1 MDTPLPRSSVLDI
14 RARRRYAQHAV
25 TVIGVPGAQLPIQ
38 VAMAIE
44 RAHTAHCIVMYLPW
58 EIVAMPDSTRRAA
71 APAKYPQVEAEMG
84 RVEEQ
89 LKALRKTLSG
99 GSTLRYSDVEKLGTA
114 VSTLL
119 GRAASACWD

>member
-1 MDTPLPRSSVLDI
+1 
-14 RARRRYAQHAV
+14 
-25 TVIGVPGAQLPIQ
+25 
-38 VAMAIE
+38 
-44 RAHTAHCIVMYLPW
+44 
-58 EIVAMPDSTRRAA
+58 MPDSTRRPA